1 MADIPVPPLAGP
13 AHAGPAVLLAEHE
26 PEVAELGRRYL
37 TRAGAAVTVTTVAEA
52 TVAALAARAAT
63 VAVLDLTMP
72 GLDPRHLRRLLAPA
86 RSPQTRQP
94 ALFLLSSGM
103 HPRDLRVAAE
113 SCLWRPF
120 SPRLLVAR
128 VLAIVPPPA
137 PAPARLPGQATGAT
151 IGALTLDPASRRA
164 RPAAGDTGG
173 IAFTPAE
180 FALLTALADHPGR
193 VLSRDRLQ
201 AIVAR
206 SATGRPVAGRAI
218 DVHVSQV
225 RAKLPDPTLIRTVRG
240 VGYVLDDRDPGAV
253 SPGGG

>member
-1 MADIPVPPLAGP
+1 VPANTGP
-13 AHAGPAVLLAEHE
+13 AHTGPGVLLAEHQ

-37 TRAGAAVTVTTVAEA
+37 TRAGADVTVTTGAAE
-52 TVAALAARAAT
+52 TIAALTARTAT

-72 GLDPRHLRRLLAPA
+72 GLDPRHLRRLLAAPGTSLGTPA
-86 RSPQTRQP
+86 ARLP
-94 ALFLLSSGM
+94 ALFLLSAGM

-120 SPRLLVAR
+120 SPRLLVFR

-137 PAPARLPGQATGAT
+137 PAADPPGPAAAGRT
-151 IGALTLDPASRRA
+151 IGGLTLDPATRRA
-164 RPAAGDTGG
+164 RPATADTGG

-193 VLSRDRLQ
+193 VLTRDRLQ
-201 AIVAR
+201 AIVAQ

-225 RAKLPDPTLIRTVRG
+225 RAKLPDPGLIRTVRG
-240 VGYVLDDRDPGAV
+240 IGYVLDERDPGAM
-253 SPGGG
+253 SPGDG